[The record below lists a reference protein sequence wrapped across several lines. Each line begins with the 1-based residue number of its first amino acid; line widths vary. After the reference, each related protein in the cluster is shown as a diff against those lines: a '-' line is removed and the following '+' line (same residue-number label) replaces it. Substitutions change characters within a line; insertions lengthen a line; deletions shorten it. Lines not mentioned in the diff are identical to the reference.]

1 MKDAT
6 VRNGFLSTV
15 LGGCLLISCMQPA
28 LVFDVQTTTRDRKK
42 RLLLLL
48 FVVVVVVVVI
58 VAVVAVVGSC
68 RSSRAVGELTSGMN
82 SLTIIE

>member
-1 MKDAT
+1 MK
-6 VRNGFLSTV
+6 
-15 LGGCLLISCMQPA
+15 PA

-48 FVVVVVVVVI
+48 FVVVVVVVVVVI
-58 VAVVAVVGSC
+58 VAVGAVVGSC
-68 RSSRAVGELTSGMN
+68 RSARAVGELTSGMN